1 GDAGD
6 AGRCRPG
13 RDGGVRGLRLHTGP
27 GTHGAVLLGV
37 LRRLPGTGQG
47 PRLRGGPGGAV
58 GAGGAAHGA
67 VGPAAAVRARPA
79 VRDRGGLVV
88 VAGGVGAHGVL
99 ADPRGTARGRRPGRP
114 RGDRRGAAAGPQGQV
129 GGEGVD
135 ARRRVPRGRPR
146 LGGPA
151 DRAPGPRRGRP
162 HRRPDAGG
170 RARRPHRGRRPRPVT
185 GARP

>member
-1 GDAGD
+1 WSCIPLLPLYPFSSPATLEFYTLSLHDA
-6 AGRCRPG
+6 
-13 RDGGVRGLRLHTGP
+13 
-27 GTHGAVLLGV
+27 
-37 LRRLPGTGQG
+37 LPIC

-135 ARRRVPRGRPR
+135 ARRRVP
-146 LGGPA
+146 
-151 DRAPGPRRGRP
+151 
-162 HRRPDAGG
+162 
-170 RARRPHRGRRPRPVT
+170 
-185 GARP
+185 